1 MGDFMIKLRD
11 KTLLLLSFLG
21 ATAFSL
27 IGLVTY
33 KENRISQGT
42 GYSSFEFLGGFAI
55 IILVLWIFLIGLS
68 FYNGKN
74 KNILVFS
81 LSSILLI
88 ALFWTLQK
96 VTLEYVGGNSSARI
110 SLSGGFYIQIFS
122 LYMLLSFYSARIKKY
137 KFVKWLGLAAIV
149 SFLVYSFASGAFD
162 DLSLV
167 KEYNI
172 KRDQF
177 YESLRIH
184 ALLTLSSVLTGAIIA
199 IPLGF
204 LAYTKKRWED
214 RVMVPLS
221 IIQTVPSL
229 SLFGI
234 LLVPLSGLG
243 ELGFFEAIGVSGI
256 GWAPAYVALTL
267 YTLLPIGRNTL
278 TGFYSVDRNI
288 IEASKGMGMNRKQIL
303 SKIELPL
310 AFPVIFTGI
319 RIAFIQ
325 TIGGAVLAGLVGG
338 GGMGTFIFL
347 GLGEAS
353 PDLILLGVL
362 PIVFFTSLLDY
373 ILRSIEKA
381 MRGVVYD

>member
-11 KTLLLLSFLG
+11 KTLLLLSLLG

-55 IILVLWIFLIGLS
+55 IILVLWIVLIGLS

-74 KNILVFS
+74 KSLFVFS

-88 ALFWTLQK
+88 SLFWTLQK
-96 VTLEYVGGNSSARI
+96 VTGEYVGASSSGRI
-110 SLSGGFYIQIFS
+110 SLSGGFYIQLFS

-149 SFLVYSFASGAFD
+149 SFLVYSFVNGAFD

-184 ALLTLSSVLTGAIIA
+184 ALLTFSSVLTGAAIA

-204 LAYTKKRWED
+204 LAYAKKPWED